1 MGLLPYIHLL
11 GSSVLNV
18 STIEEAQVQITETT
32 RFPSVGYCIYC
43 GSTDDLRDEHVVPL
57 ALDGTLIL
65 PDSSCKACADMT
77 SRLELEVLRGFML
90 AARTVAGFATR
101 RPKNRP
107 TRFELDA
114 EIQGKMQT
122 RWLRAKD
129 FPALLL
135 LPIFRPPVI
144 IEARPNPDLFSVV
157 GVQPARFGSHP
168 MLVARQL
175 LATKLSISNTI
186 PIGPYTRFLAKIAY
200 SYSVCAR
207 GFVEIDSV
215 PVLPFIRGEAD
226 DGANWIGSSEF
237 ASDPS
242 LEGATHTL
250 RLVSRALNGQ
260 ALEVIETVQ
269 LRLFANSG
277 GPGYEIVVSIQ

>member
-1 MGLLPYIHLL
+1 MELLPYIHLL

-32 RFPSVGYCIYC
+32 RFPPVGYCIYC

-77 SRLELEVLRGFML
+77 SRLDLEVLRGFML

-114 EIQGKMQT
+114 EIQGTMQT

-135 LPIFRPPVI
+135 LFV
-144 IEARPNPDLFSVV
+144 DLLIGF
-157 GVQPARFGSHP
+157 
-168 MLVARQL
+168 LV
-175 LATKLSISNTI
+175 
-186 PIGPYTRFLAKIAY
+186 
-200 SYSVCAR
+200 
-207 GFVEIDSV
+207 
-215 PVLPFIRGEAD
+215 
-226 DGANWIGSSEF
+226 
-237 ASDPS
+237 
-242 LEGATHTL
+242 HTL
-250 RLVSRALNGQ
+250 FFFILVGLVLISHDASSS
-260 ALEVIETVQ
+260 
-269 LRLFANSG
+269 LRLLIIHRLIFHKLL
-277 GPGYEIVVSIQ
+277 VL